1 MTARFTSQSLLV
13 CVPEAKSLCPQH
25 LNLYDPNSRRSSGYC
40 VSIDA
45 SNRAPV
51 NQQVGGVRSFLPA
64 VEGLRACAAIGVV
77 VTHVAFQTGHSTG
90 ISGRLWSR
98 FDMAVAVFFA
108 LSGFLLWRGHAA
120 AARGLRPAPPAG
132 HYLRSRVVRIMPA
145 YLVSVLVILSLLPDA
160 GGGSLTVWLANLT
173 MTQIYVPL
181 TLTPGLTQMWSLAV
195 EVSFYIAVPVLALT
209 ARRLPVRARVLAIV
223 AVALLSL
230 AWGFLPI
237 HTPYGVNPLN
247 WAPAYGC
254 WFGAGM
260 VLAEWAYSPIGP
272 VHRLAR
278 RRLPM
283 IAVILI
289 AYLVAASPLAGPEG
303 LTSAT
308 VGQFIVRTAM
318 GGVLAWAL
326 LAPLVLDRPDTAHRF
341 LSSPPLVT
349 LGRWSY
355 GIFIWH
361 LAALDMV
368 FPVLGRFAFSGDMA
382 VVLALTLVFTVAI
395 AAVSYALVEQPCREK
410 LRGWETRH
418 RTADSDTAQAALP
431 DGVYSAASLVN
442 SGVP

>member
-1 MTARFTSQSLLV
+1 M
-13 CVPEAKSLCPQH
+13 
-25 LNLYDPNSRRSSGYC
+25 
-40 VSIDA
+40 SIDDFD
-45 SNRAPV
+45 RDQL

-64 VEGLRACAAIGVV
+64 VEGMRACAAIGVV
-77 VTHVAFQTGHSTG
+77 ITHVAFQTGHSSG
-90 ISGRLWSR
+90 ITGRLWGR

-120 AARGLRPAPPAG
+120 AARGLRQPPPAG
-132 HYLRSRVVRIMPA
+132 HYLRSRIVRIMPA
-145 YLVSVLVILSLLPDA
+145 YLVSVVVILALLPDA
-160 GGGSLTVWLANLT
+160 GDASLTVWLANLT

-195 EVSFYIAVPVLALT
+195 EVSFYIALPFLAL
-209 ARRLPVRARVLAIV
+209 AAQRLPVRARVPVIA
-223 AVALLSL
+223 AVSLLSL
-230 AWGFLPI
+230 GWGFLPI

-260 VLAEWAYSPIGP
+260 LLAEWAHSPVTR

-283 IAVILI
+283 AALTLAAFV
-289 AYLVAASPLAGPEG
+289 VAASPLAGPEG

-326 LAPLVLDRPDTAHRF
+326 LAPLVLDRPDTPHRF
-341 LSSPPLVT
+341 LASAPMVT

-368 FPVLGRFAFSGDMA
+368 FPVIGRFAFTGDMA
-382 VVLALTLVFTVAI
+382 VVLALTMVFTVAI
-395 AAVSYALVEQPCREK
+395 AAVSYALVEQPCREM
-410 LRGWETRH
+410 LRGWENR
-418 RTADSDTAQAALP
+418 RAARRAMP
-431 DGVYSAASLVN
+431 AAGPAAPEEPRPVGVR
-442 SGVP
+442 